1 MAKPMSEKQRKAIQ
15 GCEIILGVKYTGE
28 DTAQGAF
35 LFLREHYDE
44 AKTIYTKFLEA
55 YAKAKGRITVQNVND
70 PIKSW
75 VVKEMVKHRYTG
87 ADYDDPY
94 FDYDDDD
101 ERPMPYPNE
110 VPDLDQLKND
120 VRVLS
125 VLLGL

>member
-1 MAKPMSEKQRKAIQ
+1 MAKPMSDKQRRAIK
-15 GCEIILGVKYTGE
+15 GCEIILGVKYTGS

-55 YAKAKGRITVQNVND
+55 YAKGRITVQNVND
-70 PIKSW
+70 PVKDW

-87 ADYDDPY
+87 ADYDDPSL
-94 FDYDDDD
+94 DYDDDD

-120 VRVLS
+120 VRILS